1 MRIKNHFLNRDISK
15 AMRIRISKQN
25 DYVIDRLKSI
35 YQFSSEGIIPRL
47 AFSYSL
53 QVNKRFDL
61 LKETIPSSDGKDF
74 RDDRSL
80 FGTIIEAKSN
90 YPIFKAI
97 LDNHYESLLSEE
109 DFSKLFKLHLEH
121 GLNMISNE
129 LNKKDLTSGY
139 HIDFLM
145 KLVKNGLSLRANQV
159 YINAATTE
167 LDRKFDFEIK
177 TYKNLVS
184 FKLGKYAD
192 GTEII
197 IRINDET
204 EWSSRNIAIAGQN
217 GSGKTQLILDIIY
230 QISKNTKCELPFSF
244 FDFKGTDTKE
254 SLESFLKNT
263 NCTFLKVE
271 HNKGFPFS
279 PLKNID
285 FKNPNNILAFANDF
299 QTFFP
304 EIKQVQSASF
314 IRSIQE
320 FINVNNRAPS
330 LTELMESI
338 LERNNDRDNTITSV
352 LQQII
357 SAGIYDEDASYSLFN
372 CSTYVSMPSDVSKQ
386 IKQFVTFNQLKYL
399 FNKFKS
405 SGNTDVNDNI
415 KELKH
420 IIIIDEAQNFLQKKS
435 ARPVIEDMLR
445 ELRSI
450 GMIIVLIAQETTD
463 FVYPDFDFI
472 SQVRLPICADVN
484 DKSISRMVK
493 FIGSVNSEF
502 TLSNEIKN
510 YSTVEEDEKGYPIKK
525 AIINID
531 NPKAIIMRQFWK
543 TISE

>member
-1 MRIKNHFLNRDISK
+1 
-15 AMRIRISKQN
+15 MRIRISKQN
-25 DYVIDRLKSI
+25 DDVIDRLKSI
-35 YQFSSEGIIPRL
+35 YKFSTEGIIPRL

-53 QVNKRFDL
+53 QLNKRFDL
-61 LKETIPSSDGKDF
+61 SKETIPSSDGKDF
-74 RDDRSL
+74 RDDRGL
-80 FGTIIEAKSN
+80 FGTIIEGKSN

-97 LDNHYESLLSEE
+97 LDKHYEFSLSED

-121 GLNMISNE
+121 GLNIISYE
-129 LNKKDLTSGY
+129 LNNKDFTSGY

-145 KLVKNGLSLRANQV
+145 KLVKNGLSLRSNQV
-159 YINAATTE
+159 YVNSVTDETDNS
-167 LDRKFDFEIK
+167 LDFEIR
-177 TYKNLVS
+177 TYKNPVS
-184 FKLGKYAD
+184 FKLGKHAD
-192 GTEII
+192 GSEII

-217 GSGKTQLILDIIY
+217 GSGKSQLILDIIY
-230 QISKNTKCELPFSF
+230 QISKNTNCELPFTF

-304 EIKQVQSASF
+304 EIKQVQSASL

-320 FINVNNRAPS
+320 FINDNDRAPS

-338 LERNNDRDNTITSV
+338 LERNNERDNTTTSV

-357 SAGIYDEDASYSLFN
+357 SSGIYDEAGSYNLFN
-372 CSTYVSMPSDVSKQ
+372 RSTYVSMPSDVSKQ

-405 SGNTDVNDNI
+405 SGNTNINDNI

-450 GMIIVLIAQETTD
+450 GIIIVLIAQETTD

-484 DKSISRMVK
+484 DKSINRMVK
-493 FIGSVNSEF
+493 FIGSVNSEL
-502 TLSNEIKN
+502 TLSNEIKD
-510 YSTVEEDEKGYPIKK
+510 YSKVEEDEKGYPIKK
-525 AIINID
+525 AIININ
-531 NPKAIIMRQFWK
+531 NPKSIIMRQFWK
-543 TISE
+543 SIKE

>member
-1 MRIKNHFLNRDISK
+1 
-15 AMRIRISKQN
+15 
-25 DYVIDRLKSI
+25 
-35 YQFSSEGIIPRL
+35 
-47 AFSYSL
+47 
-53 QVNKRFDL
+53 
-61 LKETIPSSDGKDF
+61 
-74 RDDRSL
+74 
-80 FGTIIEAKSN
+80 
-90 YPIFKAI
+90 
-97 LDNHYESLLSEE
+97 
-109 DFSKLFKLHLEH
+109 
-121 GLNMISNE
+121 
-129 LNKKDLTSGY
+129 
-139 HIDFLM
+139 M
-145 KLVKNGLSLRANQV
+145 KLVKNGLTLRSNQV
-159 YINAATTE
+159 YVNSTNIEKDNN
-167 LDRKFDFEIK
+167 LDFEIK
-177 TYKNLVS
+177 TYKNPVS
-184 FKLGKYAD
+184 FILGKHAD
-192 GTEII
+192 GTEIT

-217 GSGKTQLILDIIY
+217 GSGKSQLILDIIY
-230 QISKNTKCELPFSF
+230 QISKNTNCELPFTF

-304 EIKQVQSASF
+304 EIKQVQSAGL

-320 FINVNNRAPS
+320 FINDNDRAPS

-338 LERNNDRDNTITSV
+338 LERNNERDNTTTSV
-352 LQQII
+352 LQQIV
-357 SAGIYDEDASYSLFN
+357 SSGIYDEESSYNIFN

-405 SGNTDVNDNI
+405 SGNTDINDNI

-450 GMIIVLIAQETTD
+450 GIIIVLIAQETTD

-484 DKSISRMVK
+484 DKSINRMVK
-493 FIGSVNSEF
+493 FIGSVNSEL
-502 TLSNEIKN
+502 TLSNEIKH
-510 YSTVEEDEKGYPIKK
+510 YSKVEEDEKGYPIKK
-525 AIINID
+525 AILNIN
-531 NPKAIIMRQFWK
+531 NPKSIIMRQFWK
-543 TISE
+543 SIKD